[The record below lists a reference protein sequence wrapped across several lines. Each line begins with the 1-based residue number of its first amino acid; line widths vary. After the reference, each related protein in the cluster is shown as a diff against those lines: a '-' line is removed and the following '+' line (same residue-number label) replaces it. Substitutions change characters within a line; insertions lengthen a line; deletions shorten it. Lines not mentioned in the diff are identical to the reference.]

1 MISMA
6 IRGTELDQ
14 LEPSWLRMWNLKLR
28 VTIDSLTPTDVPQ
41 SCQEFKHL

>member
-6 IRGTELDQ
+6 IRGTEVDQ

-28 VTIDSLTPTDVPQ
+28 DN
-41 SCQEFKHL
+41 